1 MSNLLT
7 NKLAKLQHSVQN
19 IRNICILAHVDHGK
33 TTLADSLVATNGVIS
48 SRLAGKL
55 RYMDSRKDEQERG
68 ITMKSSAIAL
78 FYLEEGKEFLINLM
92 DSPGHVDFS
101 SEVST
106 AVRLCDGA
114 ILVVDVVEG
123 VQPQTK
129 VVLRQAWDE
138 GIKPVLVLNKVDRLI
153 GEMRQDP
160 LAAYHHMVQV
170 LEQVNALVAE
180 MFTQEVLEKSSKV
193 TENKKDVEIGVNDV
207 FDWSDGLED
216 ADDSNLYFSP
226 EMGNVVFCS
235 AVDGWAFSLNTFAK
249 IYSKKLGFSETV
261 LQRTLWG
268 DFYINMKAKKI
279 YSGAGAKAKKP
290 LFVSL
295 VLENIWTVYDAVMV
309 RKDKE
314 LLQKMVSAL
323 SLNISPRDLRSTDP
337 KQQLSAVFSSWLPL
351 ASAVLNM
358 VANKLPS
365 PSQLGLERAEKLLC
379 SKTKR
384 FTSLSPA
391 TQKLK
396 DDFVRC
402 SSTGPTIIFISK
414 MFPVSRS
421 QLPEHK
427 ARPLTAEEL
436 AQRREI
442 ARARHAERVQVEGM
456 GQDSSDQVV
465 QMTTEQVEQ
474 LTVREKAEGSIDRKE
489 SDVSFIAFARVYSG
503 CVSQGQELWVIGPKY
518 DPALAASCLDAG
530 GDIQENCHVTRAT
543 VGSLYMLLGRD
554 LEQVE
559 KVPAGNV
566 LGIAGLSSSVLKSAT
581 LSTTP
586 WCPPFVPVIQSSVP
600 IMRVAVEPVLSS
612 ELPKLEAGL
621 QLLNQADAH
630 VEVLVSEAGE
640 HLLVTAG
647 EVHLQRCLADLTQEY
662 AGCEVTVSE
671 PIVPFRETIV
681 KPPEID
687 MVNEAIQEAGNEDQD
702 LIEIET
708 PNKQCLI
715 KIRAVPL
722 PLKLASLL
730 EERCDLLK
738 AMDRQKGQLT
748 SNTLEE
754 VDKIRK
760 EVIRL
765 MDCEE
770 KLTGM
775 GRKIWSLGPKRCGPN
790 LLINMTDFTN
800 SEVWPGGLVTR
811 NSCDTRSDM
820 ESSLVQGFQLATLA
834 GPLCEEQMMG
844 VAFIV
849 EGWEVKEATAVEGG
863 WGPLSGQIV
872 STMKDCCRKSFLSK
886 PVRLMTA
893 MYECTIAVKAEVLG
907 KMFNVLNR
915 RRGQVVKE
923 DLIEGSSTF
932 TVTAHIPVIESMN
945 FGSELRKQTSGMAM
959 PQLVFSHWEV
969 IDVDPNWVPNT
980 EEELLHFGDKA
991 DSENPALRYMNDI
1004 RKRKGLKIDEKLVE
1018 FAEKQRTLTK
1028 SK

>member
-7 NKLAKLQHSVQN
+7 NKLAKLQHSVDN
-19 IRNICILAHVDHGK
+19 IRNLCILAHVDHGK
-33 TTLADSLVATNGVIS
+33 TSLADSLVATNGVIS

-78 FYLEEGKEFLINLM
+78 FYLEDGKEYLINLM

-153 GEMRQDP
+153 GEMKHDP

-180 MFTQEVLEKSSKV
+180 MFTQEVLEKSNKIK
-193 TENKKDVEIGVNDV
+193 ENKKDVEIGVNDV

-226 EMGNVVFCS
+226 EQGNVVFCS

-249 IYSKKLGFSETV
+249 IYSKKLGFSESV

-268 DFYINMKAKKI
+268 DYYINMKAKKI
-279 YSGAGAKAKKP
+279 FSGAGAKAKKP

-295 VLENIWTVYDAVMV
+295 VLENIWAVYDAVVV
-309 RKDKE
+309 RKDKDM
-314 LLQKMVSAL
+314 LQKMVASLA
-323 SLNISPRDLRSTDP
+323 LNIPPRDLRSTDP
-337 KQQLSAVFSSWLPL
+337 RQQLSAIFSAWLPL
-351 ASAVLNM
+351 ASAVLSM

-365 PSQLGLERAEKLLC
+365 PAELGEDRAEKLLC

-384 FTSLSPA
+384 FTSLPTA
-391 TQKLK
+391 TQELK
-396 DDFVRC
+396 QHFVSC
-402 SSTGPTIIFISK
+402 SSSGPTIIFISK
-414 MFPVSRS
+414 MFPMARS

-427 ARPLTAEEL
+427 ARPLTSEEL

-442 ARARHAERVQVEGM
+442 ARARHAERVQGEEVA
-456 GQDSSDQVV
+456 QNTTDQMV
-465 QMTTEQVEQ
+465 QMTTEQVEK
-474 LTVREKAEGSIDRKE
+474 LNTRDKLEGENVKSDE
-489 SDVSFIAFARVYSG
+489 SDISFIAFARVYSG
-503 CVSQGQELWVIGPKY
+503 CVEAGQDVWVIGPKY
-518 DPALAASCLDAG
+518 DPASTAELLDTG
-530 GDIQENCHVTRAT
+530 EIPENCHVAKTNL
-543 VGSLYMLLGRD
+543 GNLYMLLGRD

-581 LSTTP
+581 LSSTP

-600 IMRVAVEPVLSS
+600 ILRVALEPVLSS
-612 ELPKLEAGL
+612 DLPRLEAGL

-647 EVHLQRCLADLTQEY
+647 EVHLQRCLADLTKEY

-671 PIVPFRETIV
+671 PRVPFRETIV
-681 KPPEID
+681 KPPETD
-687 MVNEAIQEAGNEDQD
+687 MVNEAIREEEKEEED
-702 LIEIET
+702 LIEMET
-708 PNKQCLI
+708 PNKQCVI

-722 PLKLASLL
+722 PSQAANLL
-730 EERCDLLK
+730 EEQSDLLK
-738 AMDRQKGQLT
+738 AMDRQRGQLA
-748 SNTLEE
+748 SKTLEE
-754 VDKIRK
+754 VDKLRK
-760 EVIRL
+760 DL
-765 MDCEE
+765 LKLLDAEE
-770 KLTGM
+770 NLSGM
-775 GRKIWSLGPKRCGPN
+775 GNKIWSLGPKRCGSN
-790 LLINMTDFTN
+790 ILINMTDYAS
-800 SEVWPGGLVTR
+800 SEVWPGGIVTR
-811 NSCDTRSDM
+811 NTTDSRTDM

-844 VAFIV
+844 VAFVV
-849 EGWEVKEATAVEGG
+849 EKWEVKESSSVEGG

-872 STMKDCCRKSFLSK
+872 STVKDCCRKAFLAK

-893 MYECTIAVKAEVLG
+893 MYACTIAVKAEVLG

-945 FGSELRKQTSGMAM
+945 FGTELRKQTSGMAM
-959 PQLVFSHWEV
+959 PQLIFSHWEV
-969 IDVDPNWVPNT
+969 VDVDPHWVPKT

>member
-1 MSNLLT
+1 
-7 NKLAKLQHSVQN
+7 
-19 IRNICILAHVDHGK
+19 
-33 TTLADSLVATNGVIS
+33 
-48 SRLAGKL
+48 
-55 RYMDSRKDEQERG
+55 
-68 ITMKSSAIAL
+68 
-78 FYLEEGKEFLINLM
+78 
-92 DSPGHVDFS
+92 
-101 SEVST
+101 
-106 AVRLCDGA
+106 
-114 ILVVDVVEG
+114 LVVDVVEG

-180 MFTQEVLEKSSKV
+180 MFTQEVLEKSNKNS
-193 TENKKDVEIGVNDV
+193 NCKKDVEIGVNDV

-226 EMGNVVFCS
+226 ELGNVVFCS

-249 IYSKKLGFSETV
+249 IYSKKLGFSENV

-279 YSGAGAKAKKP
+279 FSGAGAKAKKP

-295 VLENIWTVYDAVMV
+295 VLENIWAVYDTVMV
-309 RKDKE
+309 KKDKDM
-314 LLQKMVSAL
+314 LQKMVTSL
-323 SLNISPRDLRSTDP
+323 SLTIPPRDLRSTDP
-337 KQQLSAVFSSWLPL
+337 RQQLSAIFSAWLPL
-351 ASAVLNM
+351 ASAVLSM

-365 PSQLGLERAEKLLC
+365 PSDLGEDRAEKLLC

-384 FTSLSPA
+384 FTSLPA
-391 TQKLK
+391 DTQALK
-396 DDFVRC
+396 HHFVSC
-402 SSTGPTIIFISK
+402 SASGPTIIFISK
-414 MFPVSRS
+414 MFPMAKS

-427 ARPLTAEEL
+427 AKPLTVEEL

-442 ARARHAERVQVEGM
+442 ARARHAEKVLGEGIA
-456 GQDSSDQVV
+456 QNSSDQVV
-465 QMTTEQVEQ
+465 QMTSEQVEQ
-474 LTVREKAEGSIDRKE
+474 LTIRENVKNHENNE
-489 SDVSFIAFARVYSG
+489 SDITFIAFARVYSG
-503 CVSQGQELWVIGPKY
+503 CVESGQDVWVIGPKY
-518 DPALAASCLDAG
+518 DPSITAELLNAG
-530 GDIQENCHVTRAT
+530 EVPDNSHVTKAT
-543 VGSLYMLLGRD
+543 LGNLYMLLGRD

-581 LSTTP
+581 LSSTP
-586 WCPPFVPVIQSSVP
+586 WCSPFVPVIQSSVP
-600 IMRVAVEPVLSS
+600 ILRVAVEPVLSS
-612 ELPKLEAGL
+612 DLPKLEGGL

-647 EVHLQRCLADLTQEY
+647 EVHLQRCLADLTKEY

-671 PIVPFRETIV
+671 PRVPFRETIV
-681 KPPEID
+681 KPPETD
-687 MVNEAIQEAGNEDQD
+687 MVNEAIQEEEMEKDD
-702 LIEIET
+702 VIEMET

-722 PLKLASLL
+722 PSQAAKLL
-730 EERCDLLK
+730 EEQSDLLK

-748 SNTLEE
+748 SNTLGE
-754 VDKIRK
+754 VDKLRNDLIK
-760 EVIRL
+760 LLDE
-765 MDCEE
+765 EE
-770 KLTGM
+770 KLLGM
-775 GRKIWSLGPKRCGPN
+775 GKRIWSLGPKRCGSN
-790 LLINMTDFTN
+790 LLINSTDFVS
-800 SEVWPGGLVTR
+800 SEVWPGGIVTR
-811 NSCDTRSDM
+811 DTSDNRTDM
-820 ESSLVQGFQLATLA
+820 ESSLIQGFQLATQA

-849 EGWEVKEATAVEGG
+849 DNWEVKEATESEGG

-872 STMKDCCRKSFLSK
+872 STVKDCCRKAFLAK

-893 MYECTIAVKAEVLG
+893 MYACSIAVKAEVLG

-945 FGSELRKQTSGMAM
+945 FGTELRKQTSGMAM

-969 IDVDPNWVPNT
+969 VDVDPHWVPQT

>member
-1 MSNLLT
+1 MSSLLT
-7 NKLAKLQHSVQN
+7 KKLAKLQHSVDN

-33 TTLADSLVATNGVIS
+33 TSLADSLVATNGVIS

-78 FYLEEGKEFLINLM
+78 FYLEEGKEYLVNLM

-114 ILVVDVVEG
+114 LLVVDVVEG

-153 GEMRQDP
+153 VEMKHDP
-160 LAAYHHMVQV
+160 LTAYHHMVQV
-170 LEQVNALVAE
+170 LEQVNVLVAE
-180 MFTQEVLEKSSKV
+180 MFNQEVLAKTNSSNQEKK
-193 TENKKDVEIGVNDV
+193 EVEIGVNDLY
-207 FDWSDGLED
+207 DWSSGIED
-216 ADDSNLYFSP
+216 ADDSHLYFTP
-226 EMGNVVFCS
+226 ELGNVVFCS

-249 IYSKKLGFSETV
+249 IYSKKLGFSESV

-279 YSGAGAKAKKP
+279 YNGAGAKAKKP

-295 VLENIWTVYDAVMV
+295 VLENIWAVYDAVVV

-314 LLQKMVSAL
+314 RLEKIVSSL
-323 SLNISPRDLRSTDP
+323 SLTVPPRDLRSTDP
-337 KQQLSAVFSSWLPL
+337 RQQLCAVFSSWLPL
-351 ASAVLNM
+351 ASAVLSM

-365 PSQLGLERAEKLLC
+365 PAQLDQERAEKLLC

-384 FTSLSPA
+384 FSSLSPA
-391 TQKLK
+391 TQELRQH
-396 DDFVRC
+396 FVSC
-402 SSTGPTIIFISK
+402 SPSGPTIVFISK

-427 ARPLTAEEL
+427 AKPLTAEEL
-436 AQRREI
+436 AERRVV
-442 ARARHAERVQVEGM
+442 ARERHAEKQQSEGAVQL
-456 GQDSSDQVV
+456 
-465 QMTTEQVEQ
+465 TTEQMEQ
-474 LTVREKAEGSIDRKE
+474 LTTREKVLESVEGDTKE
-489 SDVSFIAFARVYSG
+489 SDIAFIAFARVYSG
-503 CVSQGQELWVIGPKY
+503 CVEPGQEMWVIGPKY
-518 DPALAASCLDAG
+518 DPAVTAESLDSGQVPA
-530 GDIQENCHVTRAT
+530 NCHVTRAT
-543 VGSLYMLLGRD
+543 VGNLYILLGRD
-554 LEQVE
+554 LEQVD

-566 LGIAGLSSSVLKSAT
+566 LGMAGLSANVLKSAT
-581 LSTTP
+581 LSSTP
-586 WCPPFVPVIQSSVP
+586 WCPPFVPVVQSSVP
-600 IMRVAVEPVLSS
+600 ILRVAVEPVLSS
-612 ELPKLEAGL
+612 DLPKLEAGL

-647 EVHLQRCLADLTQEY
+647 EVHLQRCIADLTLEY

-681 KPPEID
+681 LPPETD
-687 MVNEAIQEAGNEDQD
+687 MVNEAIQEEKQEEE
-702 LIEIET
+702 LVIMET
-708 PNKQCLI
+708 PNKQCLV

-722 PLKLASLL
+722 PSKLSRLL
-730 EERCDLLK
+730 EDQADLLR
-738 AMDRQKGQLT
+738 AMDRLKGHLT
-748 SNTLEE
+748 SNTMEE
-754 VDKIRK
+754 V
-760 EVIRL
+760 
-765 MDCEE
+765 E
-770 KLTGM
+770 KLKMEVFKLLDTEDSLAGL
-775 GRKIWSLGPKRCGPN
+775 GDKIWSIGPKRCGPN
-790 LLINMTDFTN
+790 LLINKTGDYVS
-800 SEVWPGGLVTR
+800 SEVWPGSQVNR
-811 NSCDTRSDM
+811 DNSDNRTDM
-820 ESSLVQGFQLATLA
+820 ESTLIQGFQLATLA

-849 EGWEVKEATAVEGG
+849 EGWEVKEAKDGETG

-872 STMKDCCRKSFLSK
+872 SLMKDCCRKSFLLK

-893 MYECTIAVKAEVLG
+893 MYVCNIAVKAEVLG
-907 KMFNVLNR
+907 KMFTVLHR

-923 DLIEGSSTF
+923 ELIEGSSTF

-945 FGSELRKQTSGMAM
+945 FGAELRKQTSGMAM

-969 IDVDPNWVPNT
+969 VDIDPMWEPST

>member
-1 MSNLLT
+1 MSSLLT
-7 NKLAKLQHSVQN
+7 NKLAKLQHSQEN

-33 TTLADSLVATNGVIS
+33 TSLADSLVATNGVIS

-78 FYLEEGKEFLINLM
+78 FYLAEGKEYLVNLM

-153 GEMRQDP
+153 GEMGQDP
-160 LAAYHHMVQV
+160 LAAYHHMVHV

-180 MFTQEVLEKSSKV
+180 MFTQEVLEKSNKV
-193 TENKKDVEIGVNDV
+193 KQEKEVEIGIEDV

-249 IYSKKLGFSETV
+249 IYSKKLGFSESV

-279 YSGAGAKAKKP
+279 YNGAGAKAKKP

-295 VLENIWTVYDAVMV
+295 VLENIWAVYDAVMV
-309 RKDKE
+309 RKDKDRLE
-314 LLQKMVSAL
+314 KIVKAL
-323 SLNISPRDLRSTDP
+323 SLTVPPRDLRSTDP
-337 KQQLSAVFSSWLPL
+337 RQQLSAVFSSWLPL
-351 ASAVLNM
+351 ATAVLSM
-358 VANKLPS
+358 VATKLPS
-365 PSQLGLERAEKLLC
+365 PAQLGAERAEKLLC

-384 FTSLSPA
+384 FSSLSPA
-391 TQKLK
+391 TQELK
-396 DDFVRC
+396 EHFVSC
-402 SSTGPTIIFISK
+402 SPSGPTIIFISK

-436 AQRREI
+436 AQRREV
-442 ARARHAERVQVEGM
+442 ARARHAEKQQGEGVVQNVSE
-456 GQDSSDQVV
+456 QVV
-465 QMTTEQVEQ
+465 QMTSEQVKQ
-474 LTVREKAEGSIDRKE
+474 LTVGEKEVNAGEGEKE
-489 SDVSFIAFARVYSG
+489 SDLAFIAFARVYSG
-503 CVSQGQELWVIGPKY
+503 CVEAGQELWVIGPKY
-518 DPALAASCLDAG
+518 DPALTAEALETG
-530 GDIQENCHVTRAT
+530 QVPPNCHVTKAT
-543 VGSLYMLLGRD
+543 MGNLYILLGRD
-554 LEQVE
+554 LEQVD

-566 LGIAGLSSSVLKSAT
+566 LGIAGLASSVLKSAT

-586 WCPPFVPVIQSSVP
+586 WCPPFVPVVQSSVP
-600 IMRVAVEPVLSS
+600 ILRVAVEPALSS
-612 ELPKLEAGL
+612 DLPKLEAGL

-647 EVHLQRCLADLTQEY
+647 EVHLQRCLADLTLEY
-662 AGCEVTVSE
+662 AGCEVSVSE

-681 KPPEID
+681 KPPETD
-687 MVNEAIQEAGNEDQD
+687 MVNEAIQEGKEEED
-702 LIEIET
+702 LIVMET

-722 PLKLASLL
+722 PPKLTLML
-730 EERCDLLK
+730 EEQSDLLR

-754 VDKIRK
+754 VDKLRK
-760 EVIRL
+760 EVTKL
-765 MDCEE
+765 LDSEE
-770 KLTGM
+770 KLAGTGD
-775 GRKIWSLGPKRCGPN
+775 KIWSLGPKRCGPN
-790 LLINMTDFTN
+790 MLINRTGDFVS

-811 NSCDTRSDM
+811 DNSDTRTDM

-834 GPLCEEQMMG
+834 GPLCEEQIMG
-844 VAFIV
+844 VAFVV
-849 EGWEVKEATAVEGG
+849 EGWEVKEATAGESG
-863 WGPLSGQIV
+863 WGPVSGQIV
-872 STMKDCCRKSFLSK
+872 SIMKDCCRKAFLAK

-893 MYECTIAVKAEVLG
+893 MYACSIAVKAEVLG

-923 DLIEGSSTF
+923 ELIEGSSTF

-969 IDVDPNWVPNT
+969 VDVDPFWEPKT

>member
-1 MSNLLT
+1 MSSLLT
-7 NKLAKLQHSVQN
+7 NKLAKLQHSVDN

-33 TTLADSLVATNGVIS
+33 TSLADSLVATNGVIS

-78 FYLEEGKEFLINLM
+78 FYMEDKQEYLVNLM

-138 GIKPVLVLNKVDRLI
+138 GIKPVLVLNKLDRLVV
-153 GEMRQDP
+153 EMKQDP

-180 MFTQEVLEKSSKV
+180 MFTQEVLAKSSKISQ
-193 TENKKDVEIGVNDV
+193 EKKDIELGVNDV
-207 FDWSDGLED
+207 FDWSSGLEE
-216 ADDSNLYFSP
+216 ADDSHLYFSP

-249 IYSKKLGFSETV
+249 IYSKKLGFSESV

-268 DFYINMKAKKI
+268 DFYINMKARKI
-279 YSGAGAKAKKP
+279 YSGAGGKAKKP

-295 VLENIWTVYDAVMV
+295 VLDNIWAVYDAVVV
-309 RKDKE
+309 RKDKDRLE
-314 LLQKMVSAL
+314 KIVSSL
-323 SLNISPRDLRSTDP
+323 SLTVPARDLRSTDP
-337 KQQLSAVFSSWLPL
+337 KQQLCAVFSSWLPL
-351 ASAVLNM
+351 ATAVLSM
-358 VANKLPS
+358 VASKLPS
-365 PSQLGLERAEKLLC
+365 PSQLGQERAEKLLC

-384 FTSLSPA
+384 FSSLSPA
-391 TQKLK
+391 TQELK
-396 DDFVRC
+396 QHFVSC
-402 SSTGPTIIFISK
+402 SPSGPTIIFISK
-414 MFPVSRS
+414 MFPVARS

-436 AQRREI
+436 AERREV
-442 ARARHAERVQVEGM
+442 ARARHAEKQQSEGAM
-456 GQDSSDQVV
+456 QL
-465 QMTTEQVEQ
+465 TTEQMEQ
-474 LTVREKAEGSIDRKE
+474 LTTREKIVEGETKKE
-489 SDVSFIAFARVYSG
+489 SEIAFIAFARVYSG
-503 CVSQGQELWVIGPKY
+503 CVEPGQDLWVIGPKY
-518 DPALAASCLDAG
+518 DPAVTADSLERGQVPS
-530 GDIQENCHVTRAT
+530 NCHVTRAT
-543 VGSLYMLLGRD
+543 VGNLYILLGRD
-554 LEQVE
+554 LEQVD

-566 LGIAGLSSSVLKSAT
+566 LGMAGLSTSVLKSAT

-586 WCPPFVPVIQSSVP
+586 WCPPFVPLVQSSVP
-600 IMRVAVEPVLSS
+600 ILRVAVEPVLSS
-612 ELPKLEAGL
+612 DLPRLEDGL

-662 AGCEVTVSE
+662 AGCQVTVSE
-671 PIVPFRETIV
+671 PIVPFRETV
-681 KPPEID
+681 VQPPETD
-687 MVNEAIQEAGNEDQD
+687 MVNEAIQEEKVEEE
-702 LIEIET
+702 LVVMET
-708 PNKQCLI
+708 PNKQCLV
-715 KIRAVPL
+715 KVRAVPL
-722 PLKLASLL
+722 PTSLARLL
-730 EERCDLLK
+730 EDQSDLLR

-748 SNTLEE
+748 SNTIEE
-754 VDKIRK
+754 VDKLRK
-760 EVIRL
+760 QVVKLLESDERL
-765 MDCEE
+765 AG
-770 KLTGM
+770 TGD
-775 GRKIWSLGPKRCGPN
+775 KIWSLGPKRSGPN
-790 LLINMTDFTN
+790 MLINMTDF
-800 SEVWPGGLVTR
+800 SSSGVWPDSQVVRDNT
-811 NSCDTRSDM
+811 DTRTDM

-844 VAFIV
+844 VAFLV
-849 EGWEVKEATAVEGG
+849 EGWEVKEDKDGESG

-872 STMKDCCRKSFLSK
+872 STMKDCCRKAFLAK

-893 MYECTIAVKAEVLG
+893 MYVCNIAVKAEVLG
-907 KMFNVLNR
+907 KMFNVLHR

-923 DLIEGSSTF
+923 ELIEGSSTF

-945 FGSELRKQTSGMAM
+945 FGAELRKQTSGMAM

-969 IDVDPNWVPNT
+969 VDIDPWWEPNT

>member
-7 NKLAKLQHSVQN
+7 NKLAKLQHSVTN

-33 TTLADSLVATNGVIS
+33 TSLADSLVATNGVIS

-78 FYLEEGKEFLINLM
+78 FYLEDGREYLVNLM

-180 MFTQEVLEKSSKV
+180 MFTQEVLEKSNKNS
-193 TENKKDVEIGVNDV
+193 NCKKDVEIGVNDV

-226 EMGNVVFCS
+226 ELGNVVFCS

-249 IYSKKLGFSETV
+249 IYSKKLGFSENV

-279 YSGAGAKAKKP
+279 FSGAGAKAKKP

-295 VLENIWTVYDAVMV
+295 VLENIWAVYDTVMV

-314 LLQKMVSAL
+314 MLQKMVTSL
-323 SLNISPRDLRSTDP
+323 SLTIPPRDLRSTDP
-337 KQQLSAVFSSWLPL
+337 RQQLSAIFSAWLPL
-351 ASAVLNM
+351 ASAVLSM

-365 PSQLGLERAEKLLC
+365 PSDLGEDRAEKLLC

-384 FTSLSPA
+384 FTSLPA
-391 TQKLK
+391 DTQALK
-396 DDFVRC
+396 HHFVSC
-402 SSTGPTIIFISK
+402 SASGPTIIFISK
-414 MFPVSRS
+414 MFPMAKS

-427 ARPLTAEEL
+427 AKPLTVEEL

-442 ARARHAERVQVEGM
+442 ARARHAEKVLGEGIA
-456 GQDSSDQVV
+456 QNSSDQVV
-465 QMTTEQVEQ
+465 QMTSEQVEQ
-474 LTVREKAEGSIDRKE
+474 LTIRENVKNHENNE
-489 SDVSFIAFARVYSG
+489 SDITFIAFARVYSG
-503 CVSQGQELWVIGPKY
+503 CVESGQDVWVIGPKY
-518 DPALAASCLDAG
+518 DPSITAELLNAG
-530 GDIQENCHVTRAT
+530 EVPDNSHVTKAT
-543 VGSLYMLLGRD
+543 LGNLYMLLGRD

-581 LSTTP
+581 LSSTP
-586 WCPPFVPVIQSSVP
+586 WCSPFVPVIQSSVP
-600 IMRVAVEPVLSS
+600 ILRVAVEPVLSS
-612 ELPKLEAGL
+612 DLPKLEGGL

-647 EVHLQRCLADLTQEY
+647 EVHLQRCLADLTKEY

-671 PIVPFRETIV
+671 PRVPFRETIV
-681 KPPEID
+681 KPPETD
-687 MVNEAIQEAGNEDQD
+687 MVNEAIQEEEMEKDD
-702 LIEIET
+702 VIEMET

-722 PLKLASLL
+722 PSQAAKLL
-730 EERCDLLK
+730 EEQSDLLK

-748 SNTLEE
+748 SNTLGE
-754 VDKIRK
+754 VDKLRNDLIK
-760 EVIRL
+760 LLDE
-765 MDCEE
+765 EE
-770 KLTGM
+770 KLLGM
-775 GRKIWSLGPKRCGPN
+775 GKRIWSLGPKRCGSN
-790 LLINMTDFTN
+790 LLINSTDFVS
-800 SEVWPGGLVTR
+800 SEVWPGGIVTR
-811 NSCDTRSDM
+811 DTSDNRTDM
-820 ESSLVQGFQLATLA
+820 ESSLIQGFQLATQA

-849 EGWEVKEATAVEGG
+849 ENWEVKEATESEGG

-872 STMKDCCRKSFLSK
+872 STVKDCCRKAFLAK

-893 MYECTIAVKAEVLG
+893 MYACSIAVKAEVLG

-945 FGSELRKQTSGMAM
+945 FGTELRKQTSGMAM

-969 IDVDPNWVPNT
+969 VDVDPHWVPQT

>member
-7 NKLAKLQHSVQN
+7 NKLAKLQHSVHN
-19 IRNICILAHVDHGK
+19 IRNLCILAHVDHGK
-33 TTLADSLVATNGVIS
+33 TSLADSLVATNGVIS

-78 FYLEEGKEFLINLM
+78 FYLEDGKEYLINLM

-153 GEMRQDP
+153 GEMKHDP

-180 MFTQEVLEKSSKV
+180 MFTQEVLEKSNKIK
-193 TENKKDVEIGVNDV
+193 ENKKDVEIGVNDV

-226 EMGNVVFCS
+226 EQGNVVFCS

-249 IYSKKLGFSETV
+249 IYSKKLGFSESV

-268 DFYINMKAKKI
+268 DYYINMKAKKI
-279 YSGAGAKAKKP
+279 FSGAGAKAKKP

-295 VLENIWTVYDAVMV
+295 VLENIWAVYDAVVV
-309 RKDKE
+309 RKDKDM
-314 LLQKMVSAL
+314 LQKMVASLA
-323 SLNISPRDLRSTDP
+323 LNIPPRDLRSTDP
-337 KQQLSAVFSSWLPL
+337 RQQLSAIFSAWLPL
-351 ASAVLNM
+351 ASAVLSM

-365 PSQLGLERAEKLLC
+365 PAELGEDRAEKLLC

-384 FTSLSPA
+384 FTSLPTA
-391 TQKLK
+391 TQELK
-396 DDFVRC
+396 QHFVSC
-402 SSTGPTIIFISK
+402 SSSGPTIIFISK
-414 MFPVSRS
+414 MFPMARS

-427 ARPLTAEEL
+427 ARPLTSEEL

-442 ARARHAERVQVEGM
+442 ARARHAERVQGEEVA
-456 GQDSSDQVV
+456 QNTSDQMV
-465 QMTTEQVEQ
+465 QMTTEQVEK
-474 LTVREKAEGSIDRKE
+474 LNTRDKLEGENAKSDE
-489 SDVSFIAFARVYSG
+489 SDISFIAFARVYSG
-503 CVSQGQELWVIGPKY
+503 CVEAGQDVWVIGPKY
-518 DPALAASCLDAG
+518 DPASTAELLDTG
-530 GDIQENCHVTRAT
+530 EIPENCHVAKTNL
-543 VGSLYMLLGRD
+543 GNLYMLLGRD

-581 LSTTP
+581 LSSTP

-600 IMRVAVEPVLSS
+600 ILRVALEPVLSS
-612 ELPKLEAGL
+612 DLPRLEAGL

-647 EVHLQRCLADLTQEY
+647 EVHLQRCLADLTKEY

-671 PIVPFRETIV
+671 PRVPFRETIV
-681 KPPEID
+681 KPPETD
-687 MVNEAIQEAGNEDQD
+687 MVNEAIREEEKEEED
-702 LIEIET
+702 LIEMET
-708 PNKQCLI
+708 PNKQCVI

-722 PLKLASLL
+722 PSKAANLL
-730 EERCDLLK
+730 EEQSDLLK
-738 AMDRQKGQLT
+738 AMDRQRGQLA
-748 SNTLEE
+748 SKTLEE
-754 VDKIRK
+754 VDKLRK
-760 EVIRL
+760 DL
-765 MDCEE
+765 LKLLDAEE
-770 KLTGM
+770 NLSGM
-775 GRKIWSLGPKRCGPN
+775 GNKIWSLGPKRCGSN
-790 LLINMTDFTN
+790 ILINMTDYAS
-800 SEVWPGGLVTR
+800 SEVWPGGIVTR
-811 NSCDTRSDM
+811 NTTDSRTDM

-844 VAFIV
+844 VAFVV
-849 EGWEVKEATAVEGG
+849 EKWEVKESSSVEGG

-872 STMKDCCRKSFLSK
+872 STVKDCCRKAFLAK

-893 MYECTIAVKAEVLG
+893 MYACTIAVKAEVLG

-945 FGSELRKQTSGMAM
+945 FGTELRKQTSGMAM
-959 PQLVFSHWEV
+959 PQLIFSHWEV
-969 IDVDPNWVPNT
+969 VDVDPHWVPKT

>member
-7 NKLAKLQHSVQN
+7 NKLAKLQHSVTN

-33 TTLADSLVATNGVIS
+33 TSLADSLVATNGVIS

-78 FYLEEGKEFLINLM
+78 FYLEDGREYLVNLM

-180 MFTQEVLEKSSKV
+180 MFTQEVLEKSNKNS
-193 TENKKDVEIGVNDV
+193 NCKKDVEIGVNDV

-226 EMGNVVFCS
+226 ELGNVVFCS

-249 IYSKKLGFSETV
+249 IYSKKLGFSENV

-279 YSGAGAKAKKP
+279 FSGAGAKAKKP

-295 VLENIWTVYDAVMV
+295 VLENIWAVYDTVMV

-314 LLQKMVSAL
+314 MLQKMVTSL
-323 SLNISPRDLRSTDP
+323 SLTIPPRDLRSTDP
-337 KQQLSAVFSSWLPL
+337 RQQLSAIFSAWLPL
-351 ASAVLNM
+351 ASAVLSM

-365 PSQLGLERAEKLLC
+365 PSDLGEDRAEKLLC

-384 FTSLSPA
+384 FTSLPA
-391 TQKLK
+391 DTQALK
-396 DDFVRC
+396 HHFVSC
-402 SSTGPTIIFISK
+402 SASGPTIIFISK
-414 MFPVSRS
+414 MFPMAKS

-427 ARPLTAEEL
+427 AKPLTVEEL

-442 ARARHAERVQVEGM
+442 ARARHAEKVLGEGIA
-456 GQDSSDQVV
+456 QNSSDQVV
-465 QMTTEQVEQ
+465 QMTSEQVEQ
-474 LTVREKAEGSIDRKE
+474 LTIRENVKNHENNE
-489 SDVSFIAFARVYSG
+489 SDITFIAFARVYSG
-503 CVSQGQELWVIGPKY
+503 CVESGLDVWVIGPKY
-518 DPALAASCLDAG
+518 DPSITAELLNAG
-530 GDIQENCHVTRAT
+530 EVPDNSHVTKAT
-543 VGSLYMLLGRD
+543 LGNLYMLLGRD

-581 LSTTP
+581 LSSTP
-586 WCPPFVPVIQSSVP
+586 WCSPFVPVIQSSVP
-600 IMRVAVEPVLSS
+600 ILRVAVEPVLSS
-612 ELPKLEAGL
+612 DLPKLEGGL

-647 EVHLQRCLADLTQEY
+647 EVHLQRCLADLTKEY

-671 PIVPFRETIV
+671 PRVPFRETIV
-681 KPPEID
+681 KPPETD
-687 MVNEAIQEAGNEDQD
+687 MVNEAIQEEEMEKDD
-702 LIEIET
+702 VIEMET

-722 PLKLASLL
+722 PSQAAKLL
-730 EERCDLLK
+730 EEQSDLLK

-748 SNTLEE
+748 SNTLGE
-754 VDKIRK
+754 VDKLRNDLIK
-760 EVIRL
+760 LLDE
-765 MDCEE
+765 EE
-770 KLTGM
+770 KLLGM
-775 GRKIWSLGPKRCGPN
+775 GKRIWSLGPKRCGSN
-790 LLINMTDFTN
+790 LLINSTDFVS
-800 SEVWPGGLVTR
+800 SEVWPGGIVTR
-811 NSCDTRSDM
+811 DTSDNRTDM
-820 ESSLVQGFQLATLA
+820 ESSLIQGFQLATQA

-849 EGWEVKEATAVEGG
+849 ENWEVKEATESEGG

-872 STMKDCCRKSFLSK
+872 STVKDCCRKAFLAK

-893 MYECTIAVKAEVLG
+893 MYACSIAVKAEVLG

-945 FGSELRKQTSGMAM
+945 FGTELRKQTSGMAM

-969 IDVDPNWVPNT
+969 VDVDPHWVPQT

>member
-7 NKLAKLQHSVQN
+7 NKLAKLQHSVLN

-33 TTLADSLVATNGVIS
+33 TSLADSLVATNGVIS

-78 FYLEEGKEFLINLM
+78 FYLEDGREYLVNLM

-180 MFTQEVLEKSSKV
+180 MFTQEVLEKSNKNS
-193 TENKKDVEIGVNDV
+193 NCKKDVEIGVNDV

-226 EMGNVVFCS
+226 ELGNVVFCS

-249 IYSKKLGFSETV
+249 IYSKKLGFSENV

-279 YSGAGAKAKKP
+279 FSGAGAKAKKP

-295 VLENIWTVYDAVMV
+295 VLENIWAVYDTVMV

-314 LLQKMVSAL
+314 MLQKMVTSL
-323 SLNISPRDLRSTDP
+323 SLTIPPRDLRSTDP
-337 KQQLSAVFSSWLPL
+337 RQQLSAIFSAWLPL
-351 ASAVLNM
+351 ASAVLSM

-365 PSQLGLERAEKLLC
+365 PSDLGEDRAEKLLC

-384 FTSLSPA
+384 FTSLPA
-391 TQKLK
+391 DTQALK
-396 DDFVRC
+396 HHFVSC
-402 SSTGPTIIFISK
+402 SASGPTIIFISK
-414 MFPVSRS
+414 MFPMAKS

-427 ARPLTAEEL
+427 AKPLTVEEL

-442 ARARHAERVQVEGM
+442 ARARHAEKVLGEGIA
-456 GQDSSDQVV
+456 QNSSDQVV
-465 QMTTEQVEQ
+465 QMTSEQVEQ
-474 LTVREKAEGSIDRKE
+474 LTIRENVKTNENNE
-489 SDVSFIAFARVYSG
+489 SDITFIAFARVYSG
-503 CVSQGQELWVIGPKY
+503 CVEAGQDVWVIGPKY
-518 DPALAASCLDAG
+518 DPSITAELLNAG
-530 GDIQENCHVTRAT
+530 EVPENSHVTKAT
-543 VGSLYMLLGRD
+543 LGNLYMLLGRD

-581 LSTTP
+581 LSSTP
-586 WCPPFVPVIQSSVP
+586 WCSPFVPVIQSSVP
-600 IMRVAVEPVLSS
+600 ILRVAVEPVLSS
-612 ELPKLEAGL
+612 DLPKLEAGL

-647 EVHLQRCLADLTQEY
+647 EVHLQRCLADLTKEY

-671 PIVPFRETIV
+671 PRVPFRETIV
-681 KPPEID
+681 KPPETD
-687 MVNEAIQEAGNEDQD
+687 MVNEAIQEEDMEKDD
-702 LIEIET
+702 LIEMET

-722 PLKLASLL
+722 PSQAAKLL
-730 EERCDLLK
+730 EEQSDLLK

-748 SNTLEE
+748 SSTLGE
-754 VDKIRK
+754 VDKLRNDLSK
-760 EVIRL
+760 LLDE
-765 MDCEE
+765 EE
-770 KLTGM
+770 KLLGM
-775 GRKIWSLGPKRCGPN
+775 GKRIWSLGPKRCGSN
-790 LLINMTDFTN
+790 LLINSTDFVC
-800 SEVWPGGLVTR
+800 SEVWPGGIVTR
-811 NSCDTRSDM
+811 DTSDNRTDM
-820 ESSLVQGFQLATLA
+820 ESSLIQGFQLATQA

-844 VAFIV
+844 VAFVV
-849 EGWEVKEATAVEGG
+849 ENWEVKEATESEGG

-872 STMKDCCRKSFLSK
+872 STVKDCCRKAFLAK

-893 MYECTIAVKAEVLG
+893 MYACSIAVKAEVLG

-945 FGSELRKQTSGMAM
+945 FGTELRKQTSGMAM

-969 IDVDPNWVPNT
+969 VDVDPHWVPQT

>member
-1 MSNLLT
+1 MTSLLI
-7 NKLAKLQHSVQN
+7 NKLAKLQNSVDN

-33 TTLADSLVATNGVIS
+33 TSLADSLVATNGVIS

-78 FYLEEGKEFLINLM
+78 FYLEEGKEYLVNLM

-138 GIKPVLVLNKVDRLI
+138 GIKPVLVLNKVDRLVV
-153 GEMRQDP
+153 EMKQDP

-180 MFTQEVLEKSSKV
+180 MFNQEVLEQSSKV
-193 TENKKDVEIGVNDV
+193 TQEKKNVEIGVDDV
-207 FDWSDGLED
+207 YDWSSGMED
-216 ADDSNLYFSP
+216 ADDSSLYFSP

-249 IYSKKLGFSETV
+249 IYSKKLGFSESV

-279 YSGAGAKAKKP
+279 YNGAGAKAKKP

-295 VLENIWTVYDAVMV
+295 VLDNIWAVYEAVVV

-314 LLQKMVSAL
+314 RLEKMVSSL
-323 SLNISPRDLRSTDP
+323 SLTVPARDLRSTDP
-337 KQQLSAVFSSWLPL
+337 KQQLSAIFSSWLPL
-351 ASAVLNM
+351 AAAVLSM
-358 VANKLPS
+358 VARKLPS
-365 PSQLGLERAEKLLC
+365 PAQLGPERAEMLLC
-379 SKTKR
+379 SKTKK
-384 FTSLSPA
+384 FSSLPPA
-391 TQKLK
+391 TQELK
-396 DDFVRC
+396 QHFVSC
-402 SSTGPTIIFISK
+402 SPSGPTIIFISK

-436 AQRREI
+436 ADRRVV
-442 ARARHAERVQVEGM
+442 ARARHAEKQQSEGAVQLTAE
-456 GQDSSDQVV
+456 
-465 QMTTEQVEQ
+465 QMEQ
-474 LTVREKAEGSIDRKE
+474 LTTREKVVAGVEKE
-489 SDVSFIAFARVYSG
+489 TEKEPEIAFIAFARVYSG
-503 CVSQGQELWVIGPKY
+503 CVEPGQELWVIGPKY
-518 DPALAASCLDAG
+518 DPALTAVSLESG
-530 GDIQENCHVTRAT
+530 QVPLNCHVTRAT
-543 VGSLYMLLGRD
+543 VDNLYILLGRD
-554 LEQVE
+554 LEQVD

-566 LGIAGLSSSVLKSAT
+566 LGMSGLASSVLKSAT

-586 WCPPFVPVIQSSVP
+586 WCPPFVPVVQSSVP
-600 IMRVAVEPVLSS
+600 ILRVAVEPVLSS
-612 ELPKLEAGL
+612 DLPRLEAGL

-647 EVHLQRCLADLTQEY
+647 EVHLQRCLADLTEEY
-662 AGCEVTVSE
+662 AGCQVTVSD

-681 KPPEID
+681 IPPETD
-687 MVNEAIQEAGNEDQD
+687 MVNEVIQEEKPEEE
-702 LIEIET
+702 LVVMET
-708 PNKQCLI
+708 PNKQCMV

-722 PLKLASLL
+722 PAKLARLL
-730 EERCDLLK
+730 EDQGDLIK
-738 AMDRQKGQLT
+738 AMARQKGELT
-748 SNTLEE
+748 NKTMEE
-754 VDKIRK
+754 VVKLKK
-760 EVIRL
+760 EVFNLLDKDERL
-765 MDCEE
+765 QG
-770 KLTGM
+770 TGD
-775 GRKIWSLGPKRCGPN
+775 KIWSLGPKRCGPN
-790 LLINMTDFTN
+790 LLINMTDFSS
-800 SEVWPGGLVTR
+800 SEVWPGGQVARDNT
-811 NSCDTRSDM
+811 DTRTDM
-820 ESSLVQGFQLATLA
+820 ESSLVQGFQLATMA

-844 VAFIV
+844 LAFIV
-849 EGWEVKEATAVEGG
+849 EGWEVKEAGEAG

-872 STMKDCCRKSFLSK
+872 SLVKDCCRRAFLAK

-893 MYECTIAVKAEVLG
+893 MYVCNIAVKAEVLG
-907 KMFNVLNR
+907 KMFTVLHR

-923 DLIEGSSTF
+923 ELIEGSSTF

-945 FGSELRKQTSGMAM
+945 FGAELRKQTSGMAM

-969 IDVDPNWVPNT
+969 VDIDPSWEPST
-980 EEELLHFGDKA
+980 EEELLHFGEKA